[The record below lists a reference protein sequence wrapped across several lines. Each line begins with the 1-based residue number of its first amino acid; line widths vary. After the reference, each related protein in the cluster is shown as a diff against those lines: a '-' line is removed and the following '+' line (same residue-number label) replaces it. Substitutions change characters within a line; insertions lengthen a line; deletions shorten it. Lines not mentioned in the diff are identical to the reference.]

1 MQGAFGAFGEGNPNF
16 FTNNPHN
23 PQQGLIEGSTLTLL
37 SNNNMYN
44 LNDPGLSNLI
54 TNTQHNNIKSIG
66 MKYNFSRDMNYNLNY
81 GDKKSN
87 RYNFINRLLQPHLGS
102 GLNKLIFLPPDP
114 DELVDQ

>member
-1 MQGAFGAFGEGNPNF
+1 MLNDKNKSQFSLEPLTQRMQGAFGAFGEGNPNL

-66 MKYNFSRDMNYNLNY
+66 MKYNF
-81 GDKKSN
+81 
-87 RYNFINRLLQPHLGS
+87 FT
-102 GLNKLIFLPPDP
+102 
-114 DELVDQ
+114 